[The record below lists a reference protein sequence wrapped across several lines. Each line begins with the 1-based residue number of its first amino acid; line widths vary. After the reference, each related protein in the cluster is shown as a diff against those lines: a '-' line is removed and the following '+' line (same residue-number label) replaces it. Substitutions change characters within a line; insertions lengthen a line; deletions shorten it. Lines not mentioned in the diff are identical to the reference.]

1 MPHKI
6 KVEAKEVSLA
16 IEKGL
21 RKLGLRRDQVEVTV
35 LENPRKG
42 FLGIGARPA
51 VVELRQKRWTSGN
64 LDAQIYMD
72 VPKKKRSSGGR
83 GGRGNGRNSSRGRK
97 NEGGVR
103 EIKRGGRRA
112 YGSHSAEKAPRMNE
126 TQLLPS
132 LEIQNTVVPE
142 YLKAPLQEAKDFL
155 HNVLS
160 HMGVKEENLN
170 AWWDEKQH
178 RILLTFDCDH
188 PAIVIG
194 KEGKTLESLQYLA
207 TLSLSRHFDKPISV
221 IADTQNYW
229 RKMEDKINSDI
240 EHGINQIKNGYSV
253 YRFRPMSAQL
263 RRYIHRAVENNEF
276 VITVSEGE
284 DQWRKVTLRP
294 RPADMPV
301 KKTAEAVVAAVAV
314 ETMTETVA
322 EVAPS
327 AEVPAVEATAHTEP
341 VLDNTEGAS
350 CQAEMACN
358 CAENETQ
365 VGCGCENNVQSQTE
379 NPALAE
385 NPVVETVE
393 SAPAVETVAEVPP
406 QEPAQEVAPVTEEA
420 PAQSEVIAEAIA
432 EPALAVE
439 ILAESAVAAE
449 PVQDNADGGTCQAEI
464 ARNCAENEQEV
475 GCACG
480 PLFESVEQAAEAPV
494 QAEPAPVENTE
505 NAAQN

>member
-21 RKLGLRRDQVEVTV
+21 KELGLRRDQVEVKV

-51 VVELRQKRWTSGN
+51 VVELRQKRWVSGN

-83 GGRGNGRNSSRGRK
+83 SSRSGGRNGSRSNRK
-97 NEGGVR
+97 QEEGVH

-112 YGSHSAEKAPRMNE
+112 YSSRRRGTEEKAPRLNE
-126 TQLLPS
+126 KQLLPS
-132 LEIQNTVVPE
+132 LEIQNAVIPD
-142 YLKAPLQEAKDFL
+142 YLQAPLQQAQDFL
-155 HNVLS
+155 SNVLS
-160 HMGVKEENLN
+160 HMGVTPENLH

-194 KEGKTLESLQYLA
+194 KEGKTLEALQYLA

-229 RKMEDKINSDI
+229 RKMEDKINSDL
-240 EHGINQIKNGYSV
+240 EYGINQIKNGYSV

-263 RRYIHRAVENNEF
+263 RRYIHRAAENNEF

-294 RPADMPV
+294 RPADQPV
-301 KKTAEAVVAAVAV
+301 QKAPV
-314 ETMTETVA
+314 E
-322 EVAPS
+322 EVS
-327 AEVPAVEATAHTEP
+327 AELPQTEP
-341 VLDNTEGAS
+341 VQEETACPTE
-350 CQAEMACN
+350 QTCN
-358 CAENETQ
+358 CAENDKQTGCACSEIYQTTTET
-365 VGCGCENNVQSQTE
+365 TE
-379 NPALAE
+379 V
-385 NPVVETVE
+385 VVEVAVE
-393 SAPAVETVAEVPP
+393 QNSAEQAVVTEPAAQEQAVPAAQAEETAAPAAATTET
-406 QEPAQEVAPVTEEA
+406 PVTEPVA
-420 PAQSEVIAEAIA
+420 DAAQS
-432 EPALAVE
+432 
-439 ILAESAVAAE
+439 
-449 PVQDNADGGTCQAEI
+449 G
-464 ARNCAENEQEV
+464 
-475 GCACG
+475 
-480 PLFESVEQAAEAPV
+480 QAA
-494 QAEPAPVENTE
+494 QPAGSEE
-505 NAAQN
+505 QK

>member
-6 KVEAKEVSLA
+6 KVQAKEVSLA

-21 RKLGLRRDQVEVTV
+21 KELGLRRDQVEVSV

-51 VVELRQKRWTSGN
+51 VVELRQKRWVSGN

-72 VPKKKRSSGGR
+72 VPKKKSRSSSRKNER
-83 GGRGNGRNSSRGRK
+83 GGRGASRSRK
-97 NEGGVR
+97 NDRSCSVR

-112 YGSHSAEKAPRMNE
+112 YASHGRAADNAPRTNE
-126 TQLLPS
+126 KQLLPC
-132 LEIQNTVVPE
+132 EQIQNAVVPE

-155 HNVLS
+155 GNVLS
-160 HMGVKEENLN
+160 HMGVQTENLH
-170 AWWDEKQH
+170 AWWDEKQQ

-229 RKMEDKINSDI
+229 RKAEDKINSDL
-240 EHGINQIKNGYSV
+240 EYGINQIKNGYSV

-263 RRYIHRAVENNEF
+263 RRYIHRAAENNEF

-284 DQWRKVTLRP
+284 GQWRKVTLRP
-294 RPADMPV
+294 RPADQPV
-301 KKTAEAVVAAVAV
+301 QKETEPKEVISVQTFFEETTAPTAVPAAELPQTQPAADNAQGGTCQAELARNCAENEVQTGCACEPSFQTPQQAE
-314 ETMTETVA
+314 ETASAPVTET
-322 EVAPS
+322 
-327 AEVPAVEATAHTEP
+327 PAVEPAAELPQTQSAA
-341 VLDNTEGAS
+341 DNAQGGT
-350 CQAEMACN
+350 CQAELARN

-365 VGCGCENNVQSQTE
+365 T
-379 NPALAE
+379 
-385 NPVVETVE
+385 
-393 SAPAVETVAEVPP
+393 
-406 QEPAQEVAPVTEEA
+406 
-420 PAQSEVIAEAIA
+420 
-432 EPALAVE
+432 
-439 ILAESAVAAE
+439 
-449 PVQDNADGGTCQAEI
+449 
-464 ARNCAENEQEV
+464 

-480 PLFESVEQAAEAPV
+480 PLFET
-494 QAEPAPVENTE
+494 PAQTE
-505 NAAQN
+505 NAAAAETEQK